1 MEKIIEALF
10 ESNSKPFLNY
20 YCDLLSLVSDLD
32 STFIEFICEI
42 YPFDKRIEFGCQF
55 RNENIVYKYE
65 PTKPFGIF
73 EIVNRKSSEKQQ
85 FQIPFECIGNVLL
98 AFVKD
103 FRRRKEFVKN
113 FDESEFNEVL
123 EIAKS
128 VIKNNDPNKRYSE
141 IYLNLNGQLI
151 ML

>member
-1 MEKIIEALF
+1 MEKIIETLF
-10 ESNSKPFLNY
+10 ESNSKSFLNY

-98 AFVKD
+98 TFVQD

-123 EIAKS
+123 EIVKS
-128 VIKNNDPNKRYSE
+128 VIKNNDPNKRISE
-141 IYLNLNGQLI
+141 IYLNLNEQLI

>member
-1 MEKIIEALF
+1 MEKIIEILF

-65 PTKPFGIF
+65 PIKPFGIF

-98 AFVKD
+98 TFVQD

-123 EIAKS
+123 EIVKS